1 MADHNDAL
9 AGAFSGL
16 AAGIL
21 IITLTIMAFFAFQ
34 PQNGAP
40 LRAAF
45 DVATTSN

>member
-1 MADHNDAL
+1 MADHNDTQ

-21 IITLTIMAFFAFQ
+21 IIAVRIMAFFAFQ
-34 PQNGAP
+34 PQHAAP

-45 DVATTSN
+45 GVATISN

>member
-1 MADHNDAL
+1 MADHNDTQ

-21 IITLTIMAFFAFQ
+21 IIALTIMAFFAFQ
-34 PQNGAP
+34 PQHGAP